1 LSREE
6 KIKYYIG
13 ELRNQAA
20 YIDSDLRGDL
30 HDISTPTL
38 ILHGDA
44 DTQVPYDL
52 GKELTLYID
61 GSEFVTIPDAGH
73 GIMQWDQAISAIR
86 KFCDGIAG

>member
-1 LSREE
+1 
-6 KIKYYIG
+6 
-13 ELRNQAA
+13 
-20 YIDSDLRGDL
+20 
-30 HDISTPTL
+30 
-38 ILHGDA
+38 LHGDA